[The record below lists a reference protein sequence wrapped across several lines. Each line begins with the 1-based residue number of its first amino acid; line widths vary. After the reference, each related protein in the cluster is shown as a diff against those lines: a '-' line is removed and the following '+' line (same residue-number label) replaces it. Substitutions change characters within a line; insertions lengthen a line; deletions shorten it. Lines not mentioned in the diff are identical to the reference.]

1 MARTRTSSVILTPVE
16 RKAQIANLKSA
27 IREANAQ
34 IKAFTKDQNTFAKA
48 HAAALKCLEAKI
60 KAEQKSYGAN
70 DKATIQ
76 QIAVREKDKAVL
88 EAQLSAL
95 VNDPSFTPVK
105 KVKDAVVTSKG
116 EQVVVVVSDTPVV
129 KAKRTRRTKAEMEA
143 FRASAAA
150 A

>member
-1 MARTRTSSVILTPVE
+1 MLFRS
-16 RKAQIANLKSA
+16 
-27 IREANAQ
+27 
-34 IKAFTKDQNTFAKA
+34 
-48 HAAALKCLEAKI
+48 AAALKCLEAKI

-95 VNDPSFTPVK
+95 VNDPSFAPVK
-105 KVKDAVVTSKG
+105 NVKVVPFAPDTSAAAADTDA
-116 EQVVVVVSDTPVV
+116 PVV